1 LVVTNPLT
9 QHGPIFLTAAIL
21 ASGHDLVVADNF
33 STVFR
38 DALIAAGSP
47 SVIELGI
54 ADDTALSD

>member
-1 LVVTNPLT
+1 LAKHL
-9 QHGPIFLTAAIL
+9 L

-47 SVIELGI
+47 SVIELSI